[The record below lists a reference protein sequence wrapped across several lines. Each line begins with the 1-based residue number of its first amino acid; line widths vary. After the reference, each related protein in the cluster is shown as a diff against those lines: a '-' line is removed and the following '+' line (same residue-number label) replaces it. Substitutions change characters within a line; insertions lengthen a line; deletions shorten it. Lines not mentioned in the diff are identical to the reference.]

1 MQAKTE
7 SMKTES
13 TNGVERETAVASPA
27 DETTLSVAVEEP
39 LDLLEAGARELG
51 IPLSPAQLRQ
61 FAHYYQLLITWN
73 KKFNL
78 TGITARDEVQTK
90 HFLDSLVSLPI
101 LAEEYHETIPPQA
114 TWRCIDIGSG
124 AGFPGIPLKIAAPN
138 LQWVLLDGTGKK
150 ITFLRQ
156 VVDELKLAGVDVVQG
171 RAEEVGRN
179 QRYRAQFDIVTARAV
194 APLNTLVEYLL
205 PIAAPNG
212 LVVIYKGGGAPQEF
226 IDARKAIQTL
236 GGETVRM
243 APVEVPFLEEQ
254 RFILLIKKVRA
265 TPNLYP
271 RGQGLARKK
280 PL

>member
-1 MQAKTE
+1 MTTQKQPLHTE
-7 SMKTES
+7 AEQDLSAAAAS
-13 TNGVERETAVASPA
+13 TNRVEAEA
-27 DETTLSVAVEEP
+27 EP
-39 LDLLEAGARELG
+39 LALLEAGARELG
-51 IPLSPAQLRQ
+51 IPLSPAQLAQ
-61 FAHYYQLLITWN
+61 FAHYYQLLVTWN

-90 HFLDSLVSLPI
+90 HFLDSIVSLPV
-101 LAEEYHETIPPQA
+101 LAEECHETIPPQA
-114 TWRCIDIGSG
+114 AWRCIDVGAG

-156 VVDELKLAGVDVVQG
+156 VVDELKLQGVDVLQG
-171 RAEEVGRN
+171 RAEELGRN

-226 IDARKAIQTL
+226 IEARKAIQTL

-243 APVEVPFLEEQ
+243 APIEVPFLDEQ